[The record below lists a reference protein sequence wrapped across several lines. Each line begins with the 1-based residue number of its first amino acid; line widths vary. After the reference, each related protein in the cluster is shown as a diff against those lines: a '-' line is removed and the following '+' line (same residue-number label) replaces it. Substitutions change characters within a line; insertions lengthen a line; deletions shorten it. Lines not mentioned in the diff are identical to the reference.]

1 MCDENCVNALHV
13 HIGKAVEALLNE
25 AGSVTRA
32 KVIAQLCLLLDE
44 EPDCTLQNEIAGAVS
59 LLTYPFA
66 TK

>member
-1 MCDENCVNALHV
+1 MCDENSVKVLHV
-13 HIGKAVEALLNE
+13 HIGKAVEALFY
-25 AGSVTRA
+25 AGESVTCA

-44 EPDCTLQNEIAGAVS
+44 EPDGILQNEIASAVS

>member
-1 MCDENCVNALHV
+1 MCDDNAVNALHV
-13 HIGKAVEALLNE
+13 HIGKAVEALFYE
-25 AGSVTRA
+25 GEPVTRA

-44 EPDCTLQNEIAGAVS
+44 EPDCILQNEIAGAVS